1 MKKALLTFRFEAK
14 SFLPFLF
21 FMLVASG
28 IFAQNAALSV
38 QGVLTKTDG
47 TAVDDGNYSMTFSL
61 WTASG
66 GGTKVHEET
75 LSQVE
80 TTGGVYSVLLGANGF
95 DPTATFSQVYY
106 LGVQVN
112 GGAELS
118 PRPRLTHAPYTTS
131 VVGQNNIFPSVGP
144 VLGDA
149 IRAKGGTPTGGT
161 GAGANGFAFGAGGD
175 TGGGLFSAADGEVS
189 LYTDEAERIKV
200 TSALTDIKTT
210 NVQMNGLTV
219 NGIAQGQNFAAA
231 AGLWTNGSPR
241 GYTFQGGGDG
251 DGGLFSNGDGQVS
264 ILTNG
269 GERFRVGPTN
279 IEILSNFRLTSS
291 GDFVCGND
299 GVGNFK
305 APTGNNGG
313 HTFYTV
319 GVFEDNDTG
328 MFSSGD
334 GQVSLQT
341 NGSVRFQASAGG
353 STTVFTPAGQSL
365 LLPNIKQRGD
375 FRELQW
381 DQSTGEL
388 SWETSSRRFKQNIQP
403 LVDDFR
409 LILKAQPKTYT
420 RPALPNKYE
429 IGYIAEEMDSI
440 GLKNLIYYDA
450 EGVVEGYNYE
460 KTILYA
466 VEVLKMQDAAL
477 AKMQAELDA
486 LKKEKSDLAAQN
498 STLDA
503 ALKSQQAQFSAQLS
517 ELEKRMKMIEN
528 QPDRSRK

>member
-1 MKKALLTFRFEAK
+1 MKKALHTFQFGAK
-14 SFLPFLF
+14 NSLFFLF
-21 FMLVASG
+21 FMFIAGG
-28 IFAQNAALSV
+28 IFAQNATLSV
-38 QGVLTKTDG
+38 QGVLTKSDG
-47 TAVDDGNYSMTFSL
+47 TAVDDANYPITFSL
-61 WTASG
+61 WTAQS

-80 TTGGVYSVLLGANGF
+80 TTGGVYSVLLGQSGF
-95 DPTATFSQVYY
+95 DPTATFGQVYY
-106 LGVQVN
+106 LGVSVN

-131 VVGQNNIFPSVGP
+131 VIGQNNIFPSVGP

-175 TGGGLFSAADGEVS
+175 A
-189 LYTDEAERIKV
+189 
-200 TSALTDIKTT
+200 
-210 NVQMNGLTV
+210 N
-219 NGIAQGQNFAAA
+219 
-231 AGLWTNGSPR
+231 
-241 GYTFQGGGDG
+241 
-251 DGGLFSNGDGQVS
+251 GGLFSNAANNVQLLAGGTPKIQMSSTLNELFGNTNTENVFANGKVNSNLGFGYHSGGTTTTTGLFFLNSGRPSIQSNNVS
-264 ILTNG
+264 RIEVREDNTN
-269 GERFRVGPTN
+269 FYTA
-279 IEILSNFRLTSS
+279 S
-291 GDFVCGND
+291 
-299 GVGNFK
+299 
-305 APTGNNGG
+305 AG
-313 HTFYTV
+313 HTFNGGNVNVNGLIYCSTDMSAPKV
-319 GVFEDNDTG
+319 RAGFGAPGTGGFTFYSTSLNDTDTG
-328 MFSSGD
+328 MFSSSD

-353 STTVFTPAGQSL
+353 STTLSTPVGQSL
-365 LLPNIKQRGD
+365 FLPNIKQRGD
-375 FRELQW
+375 FREVQW

-409 LILKAQPKTYT
+409 LILKAQPKTYS
-420 RPALPNKYE
+420 RPSSPDKYE

-466 VEVLKMQDAAL
+466 VEVLKMQDAAM
-477 AKMQAELDA
+477 AKMQAEMDV

-498 STLDA
+498 SMLDA
-503 ALKSQQAQFSAQLS
+503 ALKNQQTQFSAQLS

-528 QPDRSRK
+528 AGATGMRK

>member
-1 MKKALLTFRFEAK
+1 MKKALLNFQFEAK
-14 SFLPFLF
+14 NILPFLV

-28 IFAQNAALSV
+28 IFAQNAVLSV

-47 TAVDDGNYSMTFSL
+47 TAVDDGNYPMTFSL

-75 LSQVE
+75 ISQVE
-80 TTGGVYSVLLGANGF
+80 TTGGVYSVLLGQNGF

-131 VVGQNNIFPSVGP
+131 VIGQNNVFPSVGP
-144 VLGDA
+144 ILGDA
-149 IRAKGGTPTGGT
+149 VRAKGGTPTGGT
-161 GAGANGFAFGAGGD
+161 GTGANGFAFGTDGD
-175 TGGGLFSAADGEVS
+175 ANGGLFSSG
-189 LYTDEAERIKV
+189 TG
-200 TSALTDIKTT
+200 
-210 NVQMNGLTV
+210 NVQLLAGGTPKIQMSSTLNELFGNTNTEKILASNSV
-219 NGIAQGQNFAAA
+219 NSNTGF
-231 AGLWTNGSPR
+231 
-241 GYTFQGGGDG
+241 GYQTGGTTTQT
-251 DGGLFSNGDGQVS
+251 GLFFLNSGRPSIQSNSVS
-264 ILTNG
+264 
-269 GERFRVGPTN
+269 R
-279 IEILSNFRLTSS
+279 IEVR
-291 GDFVCGND
+291 
-299 GVGNFK
+299 
-305 APTGNNGG
+305 
-313 HTFYTV
+313 
-319 GVFEDNDTG
+319 EDNTNHYVASAGHNFSGGNLNVSGLIYCAVDVSAPKVRAGFGATNTAGFSFYSTTLNDTDTG
-328 MFSSGD
+328 MFSTGD
-334 GQVSLQT
+334 GQISLQT

-353 STTVFTPAGQSL
+353 NTTVFTPAGQSL
-365 LLPNIKQRGD
+365 ILPNIKQRGD

-381 DQSTGEL
+381 DQTTGEL

-403 LVDDFR
+403 LADDFR

-420 RPALPNKYE
+420 RPALPNKVE

-477 AKMQAELDA
+477 AKMQAELDI

-498 STLDA
+498 SNLDA

-528 QPDRSRK
+528 QSDRSRK

>member
-14 SFLPFLF
+14 NILSFLF

-80 TTGGVYSVLLGANGF
+80 TTGGVYSVLLGTNGF

-131 VVGQNNIFPSVGP
+131 VVGQNNVFPSVGP

-161 GAGANGFAFGAGGD
+161 GAGANGFAFGTGGD
-175 TGGGLFSAADGEVS
+175 AGGGLFSAADGQVS
-189 LYTDEAERIKV
+189 LYTDEAERINV

-210 NVQMNGLTV
+210 NVQMNALTV
-219 NGIAQGQNFAAA
+219 NGNAQSQQFSAA
-231 AGLWTNGSPR
+231 AGLWTNASPK

-269 GERFRVGPTN
+269 GERFRIGPTEIN
-279 IEILSNFRLTSS
+279 ILSNWRLAS
-291 GDFVCGND
+291 GGDIVCGND

-328 MFSSGD
+328 LFSPGD

-365 LLPNIKQRGD
+365 FLPNIKQRGD

-381 DQSTGEL
+381 DQTTGEL

-403 LVDDFR
+403 LADDFR

-429 IGYIAEEMDSI
+429 VGYIAEEMDSI

-450 EGVVEGYNYE
+450 DGVVEGFNYE
-460 KTILYA
+460 KMILYT
-466 VEVLKMQDAAL
+466 VEVLKMQDAAIAQL
-477 AKMQAELDA
+477 EAEKA
-486 LKKEKSDLAAQN
+486 RLAAEN
-498 STLDA
+498 SEM
-503 ALKSQQAQFSAQLS
+503 KNQQTQFSAQLT
-517 ELEKRMKMIEN
+517 ELEKRMKTIEN
-528 QPDRSRK
+528 SSSGNSRK